1 MHVIVTGLRTLVTA
15 FLEGDPLWPAVTV
28 FLVFGLIAFF
38 VAAARASR
46 R

>member
-1 MHVIVTGLRTLVTA
+1 MHVIVTGLRTIISAL
-15 FLEGDPLWPAVTV
+15 LDGDPLWPAVTL
-28 FLVFGLIAFF
+28 FLVFSLIAFF